1 MAGGDS
7 QNRIVGRDKF
17 RVAGS
22 KPYQARN
29 WYSETTRHVSQA
41 QAVLNVAQ
49 ASASR
54 GEQFWIEKWDGRKWV
69 RL

>member
-7 QNRIVGRDKF
+7 QNRIVGATKF
-17 RVAGS
+17 RVAGN
-22 KPYQARN
+22 KPYQERN
-29 WYSETTRHVSQA
+29 WYSTTTRHVEQA
-41 QAVLNVAQ
+41 QTVLNVAV

-54 GEQFWIEKWDGRKWV
+54 GEKFWIEKFENNKWV

>member
-7 QNRIVGRDKF
+7 QNRIVGATKF

-29 WYSETTRHVSQA
+29 WYSTTTRHVSQA
-41 QAVLNVAQ
+41 QVVLNVAQ
-49 ASASR
+49 ASAGR
-54 GEQFWIEKWDGRKWV
+54 GEKFWIEKFENNKWV
-69 RL
+69 KL

>member
-7 QNRIVGRDKF
+7 QNRIVGATKF

-29 WYSETTRHVSQA
+29 WYSETTRHVQQA
-41 QAVLNVAQ
+41 QVVLNVAK
-49 ASASR
+49 ASAGR
-54 GEQFWIEKWDGRKWV
+54 GEEFWIEKFENNRWV
-69 RL
+69 PL

>member
-7 QNRIVGRDKF
+7 QNRIVGATKF

-22 KPYQARN
+22 KPYQERN

-41 QAVLNVAQ
+41 QAVLNVAV

-54 GEQFWIEKWDGRKWV
+54 GEKFWIEKFEHNKWV
-69 RL
+69 KL